1 MSVKCPYSTEFYVVT
16 ECGRTFGWSAVD
28 MESLFRELN
37 QKGYTAVYV
46 KPMDE
51 YEAEVMAREEQERLM
66 DEFRRQF
73 DEDVRKS
80 A

>member
-1 MSVKCPYSTEFYVVT
+1 MQAELTEYMVVT
-16 ECGRTFGWSAVD
+16 QCGRTFSWSD
-28 MESLFRELN
+28 TDYTSLIRSLHFA
-37 QKGYTAVYV
+37 GYTPVFIQ
-46 KPMDE
+46 PLTE

-73 DEDVRKS
+73 EEDVRKS

>member
-1 MSVKCPYSTEFYVVT
+1 MQAELTEYYVVT
-16 ECGRTFGWSAVD
+16 QCGRTFGWSD
-28 MESLFRELN
+28 TDFDSLIRSLHFS
-37 QKGYTAVYV
+37 GYTPVYI
-46 KPMDE
+46 KPMSE